1 MENTSNIVKKIEI
14 KDNKFTMKD
23 LRTLVLLV
31 VFVVLPIRFF
41 VAQPFIVSG
50 QSMDPTFHD
59 GQYLI
64 VDQLSY
70 NFNSPA
76 RGDIV
81 IFRYAG
87 DTSKF
92 FIKRIVGLPG
102 ETVKIIGNKIFIKK
116 DGQEF
121 SELKEEYITE
131 IFNANNEWKIDSD
144 EIFVMGDNRNNSLD
158 SRYFGPIKTNSVIGR
173 AYLRLFPLSEI
184 DYLPGKF

>member
-1 MENTSNIVKKIEI
+1 MENTTNLDKKIEV
-14 KDNKFTMKD
+14 KSNKFTQRD
-23 LRTLVLLV
+23 LITLVLLV

-41 VAQPFIVSG
+41 IAQPFIVSG
-50 QSMDPTFHD
+50 QSMDPTFAD

-81 IFRYAG
+81 IFRFSG

-92 FIKRIVGLPG
+92 FIKRVVGLPG
-102 ETVKIIGNKIFIKK
+102 ETVRINGNKISIQKP
-116 DGQEF
+116 GEEYT
-121 SELKEEYITE
+121 ELKEPYITE
-131 IFNANNEWKIDSD
+131 IFNANDEWKIAND

-158 SRYFGPIKTNSVIGR
+158 SRYFGPIKISSVMGR
-173 AYLRLFPLSEI
+173 AYLRLFPLTEI
-184 DYLPGKF
+184 NYLPGKF

>member
-1 MENTSNIVKKIEI
+1 MENTTNLVKKIEV
-14 KDNKFTMKD
+14 KSNKFTQKD
-23 LRTLVLLV
+23 LVTLILLV

-41 VAQPFIVSG
+41 IAQPFIVSG
-50 QSMDPTFHD
+50 QSMDPTFAD

-92 FIKRIVGLPG
+92 FIKRVVGLPG
-102 ETVKIIGNKIFIKK
+102 ETVKIVGNEIFIRRP
-116 DGQEF
+116 GEEY
-121 SELKEEYITE
+121 SELKENYIVE
-131 IFNANNEWKIDSD
+131 VFNANGEWKVDSD

-158 SRYFGPIKTNSVIGR
+158 SRYFGPIKTNSITGR